1 MATFA
6 EGLAARKAQAQPGQ
20 LSYDIEQPSGVQPP
34 QGQFGARLAQRKAET
49 EQRAAGRE
57 QTIQQTPSLAGRI
70 SEAFT
75 GAQRQT
81 PETQE
86 LPEFRQTK
94 EVQGFAPRGL
104 GTQLKLTAGLLSSFS
119 PEAQMDIIKNS
130 IPEAQFRQDAKG
142 NVIVDIEGQQSIL
155 NKPGFSGQD
164 AVQALTQTLAAFGPA
179 RLSSLAKSTFARV
192 VGVGAGEAAVE
203 QGRQEVS
210 RFAGSE
216 QPREPG
222 MTALAGAIGGAAEL
236 VGPVREALRN
246 RSAARRLGAEA
257 AELVPA
263 SENIAVAKAAE
274 EATGIPLFQAQK
286 SAIPSQLEKQS
297 FIAQL
302 PAGTQKSV
310 TALRAQ
316 NEAASEA
323 VESFMQQIAPPEA
336 VTTGA
341 ERFRNA
347 SQKAVDAQKAIR
359 KERTSPLFK
368 DAFKNTEP
376 VDVTSVRGLLEN
388 KILDSPPGSDL
399 EKVMKRIS
407 GFIEGAPN
415 LAKLQKTK
423 LQIDDMISKFGEGS
437 LGNSTKR
444 EVLEVKSTLLNSM
457 DSVSPEFK
465 AAREAFT
472 AESPAVTALEESII
486 GKVAAFDDTS
496 LKRISRTIFDPAETN
511 PQVVASAK
519 KIINETDPEA
529 WNQLLRVELE
539 RRLGSISTDVADG
552 GIGAIENV
560 PRLLERSLF
569 GNTKQQAIL
578 FNAVDTETAKNLK
591 FLQTALKRAKLGR
604 PGGSQTA
611 IREEIKRE
619 LRGGV
624 TQRIRN
630 FFRAP
635 LNTLVETGEDVAF
648 NRRVR
653 AMAEVMFDP
662 KHKKQMAKIRKLNPN
677 TAAAGKAM
685 AQLLKNIDINT
696 EREQQ

>member
-1 MATFA
+1 MGIFT
-6 EGLAARKAQAQPGQ
+6 EGLEQRKAQGQQPPGVGQ
-20 LSYDIEQPSGVQPP
+20 VGGVIDPP
-34 QGQFGARLAQRKAET
+34 QGKFSARLAQRKAE
-49 EQRAAGRE
+49 QAARETGRE
-57 QTIQQTPSLAGRI
+57 QLTQQNPSLTGRV

-81 PETQE
+81 PETE
-86 LPEFRQTK
+86 ALPEFRQTA
-94 EVQGFAPRGL
+94 EVQGLAPRGL

-119 PEAQMDIIKNS
+119 PEAQMDVIKSS
-130 IPEAQFRQDAKG
+130 IPEAQFSQDAKG

-179 RLSSLAKSTFARV
+179 RLSNLARSTFARV
-192 VGVGAGEAAVE
+192 VGTGVGEAAVE

-210 RFAGSE
+210 RLAGSE

-222 MTALAGAIGGAAEL
+222 MTALAGVIGAGTEL
-236 VGPVREALRN
+236 IGPAREALRT
-246 RSAARRLGAEA
+246 RTAARRIGAEA
-257 AELVPA
+257 AELAPA
-263 SENIAVAKAAE
+263 AENIAVAKAAE
-274 EATGIPLFQAQK
+274 EATGIPLFQAQR
-286 SAIPSQLEKQS
+286 SAIPSQLERQS

-310 TALRAQ
+310 TALRSQ
-316 NEAASEA
+316 NDAAANA
-323 VESFMQQIAPPEA
+323 VENFLQTIAPPES
-336 VTTGA
+336 VVTGA
-341 ERFRNA
+341 DRFRGA
-347 SQKAVDAQKAIR
+347 AKKAVDAQKAIR
-359 KERTSPLFK
+359 KEKTSPLFTE
-368 DAFKNTEP
+368 AFKNTDP
-376 VDVTSVRGLLEN
+376 VDVAPVRDILAE
-388 KILDSPPGSDL
+388 KIADAPPGSDL
-399 EKVMKRIS
+399 DKTMKKIT
-407 GFIEGAPN
+407 GFITGEPN
-415 LAKLQKTK
+415 LRKLQKTK
-423 LQIDDMISKFGEGS
+423 LQIDDMISKFGDGS

-444 EVLEVKSTLLNSM
+444 EVLEVKAALLESM

-465 AAREAFT
+465 AAREAFA
-472 AESPAVTALEESII
+472 AESPAVTAIEESII
-486 GKVAAFDDTS
+486 GKVAGFDDTS

-511 PQVVASAK
+511 PQVVANAK
-519 KIINETDPEA
+519 KIINEADPEA
-529 WNQLLRVELE
+529 WNQLVRVELE
-539 RRLGSISTDVADG
+539 RRLGNMSTDIAEG

-560 PRLLERSLF
+560 PRLLEKALF
-569 GNTKQQAIL
+569 GNSKQQAIL
-578 FNAVDTETAKNLK
+578 FNAVDGEAAKNLK

-635 LNTLVETGEDVAF
+635 LNTLAETGEDVAF

-662 KHKKQMAKIRKLNPN
+662 RHQRQMAEIRRLNPN

-685 AQLLKNIDINT
+685 AQLLKNIDLNT
-696 EREQQ
+696 EREQ